1 MKKILVKVIKGLL
14 AIIIILFIA
23 GYFFINSLKP
33 TYEGSQSL
41 AGLKSE
47 TTIKFDDYGVPH
59 IYAENEEDAMRSLGY
74 VHAQDRLWQMELLRR
89 IAPGRLSEVFGEVA
103 VKNDLFFAGLGIEE
117 YSKKTIE
124 NLDKNDRFYKMS
136 LAYLDGINQFIDEGA
151 TPIEFYILGLDKK
164 KFEMQDIYNV
174 YGYMAFSFAMAHK
187 TDPVLSMI
195 QSKLGDEYLNEL
207 GLEIPTNT
215 THIKNFN
222 QNSVEISTAIADIL
236 KQSPVASFI
245 GSNSWVIAPE
255 KSKTGKVLFSND
267 PHMEFSSP
275 GVWYEA
281 HISTPNFESYGYYV
295 AGVPFPALGHN
306 REYAYGLTMF
316 ENDDI
321 SFYQE
326 TNVKND
332 NSKYLFKGEEK
343 SYEIIEKTIKVKDG
357 EDVNLTVK
365 SSIHGSVMN
374 ELIETINSEKPIAM
388 SWVYTKKP
396 NRVIEGLYHMSRA
409 TSIDDFKSYASLIH
423 AAGFNVMYGDA
434 KGNIGW
440 WAVGQLYKFSEG
452 TNSKLILDGAS
463 GEHEIIEYLDFSENP
478 KAINPPWNYVYSA
491 NNQPDSIANMLYPG
505 YYLPEDRGRRI
516 VELLEPKDDWSKE
529 DFMEMLLDTK
539 SSVAEELVAIIAENV
554 EGSLASDTEK
564 AALILLKQWDGDFK
578 KESVAATIYQKY
590 IYNYLNNTFQDEIG
604 ESVFKDFINT
614 HLIDRMIAEQLH
626 KQESIWWDDINTT
639 AKEDKKTILIKSF
652 SETVA
657 ALEKQFGSDINTWTW
672 NRVLTLSHNHPLG
685 SVAILEKFFKFNV
698 GSFEI
703 DGSNEVLSNM
713 IFNHTSSGIYKI
725 KGGPSTRRIV
735 DFADVENSMS
745 ILPTGNSGNP
755 FSPHYRDQAEMYVN
769 GKYRKMKMN
778 VDEIEMV
785 STKLIFTPEQD

>member
-1 MKKILVKVIKGLL
+1 MKKVLIKIAKYLL
-14 AIIIILFIA
+14 AIVIILVIA

-41 AGLKSE
+41 VGLKSE
-47 TTIKFDDYGVPH
+47 TIVKFDDYGVPH

-89 IAPGRLSEVFGEVA
+89 IAPGRLSEMFGEA
-103 VKNDLFFAGLGIEE
+103 TLKNDLFFAGLGIDE
-117 YSKKTIE
+117 YSKKTLE
-124 NLDKNDRFYKMS
+124 NLDKNSQFYKMS

-151 TPIEFYILGLDKK
+151 TPIEFHILGLEKQH
-164 KFEMQDIYNV
+164 FEMLDIYNI

-207 GLEIPTNT
+207 GLKTPTNT

-222 QNSVEISTAIADIL
+222 QNSVEISTAIANIL

-245 GSNSWVIAPE
+245 GSNSWVVSPK
-255 KSKTGKVLFSND
+255 KSSTGKVLFSND
-267 PHMEFSSP
+267 PHMDFSSP

-295 AGVPFPALGHN
+295 AGMPFPALGHN

-326 TNVKND
+326 TNVEND
-332 NSKYLFKGEEK
+332 HLKYWFKGEQK
-343 SYEIIEKTIKVKDG
+343 SYQITEKIIKVKD
-357 EDVNLTVK
+357 ENDVTLTMK
-365 SSIHGSVMN
+365 SSIHGPVMN
-374 ELIETINSEKPIAM
+374 ELIETIDSKNPIAM

-396 NRVIEGLYHMSRA
+396 NRVIEALYHMSRA
-409 TSIDDFKSYASLIH
+409 TSIDNFKSYASLIH

-434 KGNIGW
+434 KGNVGW
-440 WAVGQLYKFSEG
+440 WAVGQLYKFPEG

-463 GEHEIIEYLDFSENP
+463 GEHEITEYLDFSENP
-478 KAINPPWNYVYSA
+478 QAINPPWNYVYSA

-516 VELLEPKDDWSKE
+516 VELLEPKNDWSKE

-539 SSVAEELVAIIAENV
+539 SSVAEELIAIIVANV
-554 EGSLASDTEK
+554 EGSLATEKEK
-564 AALILLKQWDGDFK
+564 AALSFLKNWNGDFK
-578 KESVAATIYQKY
+578 KESIAATIYQKY
-590 IYNYLNNTFQDEIG
+590 IYNYLNNTFRDEIG
-604 ESVFKDFINT
+604 EAVFKDFINT

-626 KQESIWWDDINTT
+626 KQESVWWDDINTS
-639 AKEDKKTILIKSF
+639 AIEDKKTILIKSF
-652 SETVA
+652 SETISD
-657 ALEKQFGSDINTWTW
+657 LENQLGSDLNSWTW
-672 NRVLTLSHNHPLG
+672 NRVHTLEHPHALG
-685 SVAILEKFFKFNV
+685 SVAILDKLFNFNI
-698 GSFEI
+698 GTFEI
-703 DGSNEVLSNM
+703 GGGNEVINNM
-713 IFNHTSSGIYKI
+713 LFNHARNGLYEVKA
-725 KGGPSTRRIV
+725 GPSTRRVI
-735 DFADVENSMS
+735 DFSDVENSMS

-755 FSPHYRDQAEMYVN
+755 FSPHYRDQAEMFVN
-769 GKYRKMKMN
+769 GEYRKMKLN
-778 VDEIEMV
+778 AEEIEAV
-785 STKLIFTPEQD
+785 STKLIFTPK